1 MTDDTEKEVP
11 KEVEDM
17 YEAMI
22 DLFEGKQTDHV
33 MHALHSAI
41 TTVICNAALSK
52 ENALFNIML
61 LGTNLASTIE
71 EADKAGDCAWNE
83 RRH

>member
-1 MTDDTEKEVP
+1 MTDDTEEEIP

-17 YEAMI
+17 YDKMI
-22 DLFEGKQTDHV
+22 DMFEGNQTDHV
-33 MHALHSAI
+33 MHALNSAI

-52 ENALFNIML
+52 ENALFNVML
-61 LGTNLASTIE
+61 LATNLASTIE
-71 EADKAGDCAWNE
+71 EADKAGDCAWSQ